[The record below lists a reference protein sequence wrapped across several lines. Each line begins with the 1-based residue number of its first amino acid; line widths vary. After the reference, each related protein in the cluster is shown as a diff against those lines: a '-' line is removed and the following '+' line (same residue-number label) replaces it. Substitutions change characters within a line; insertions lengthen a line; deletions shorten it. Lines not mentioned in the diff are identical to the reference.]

1 MKFGLTDQI
10 IASMAQVFEPNP
22 KVDKAFIFGSR
33 AKGNFREGSDIDI
46 AIKGRDLTFK
56 DIISLSG
63 KLEDLDIP
71 YKIDLLDYHTIK
83 EPALQEHI
91 DRVGIE
97 FYSRWKERI
106 LTEMGTLQ
114 RGKSK
119 HRPRYAFHLYGGPY
133 PFIQTGQIREAS
145 KYITKYEQTYSED
158 GLAQSKLWKKGTLCI
173 TIAAN
178 IAEIAIL
185 GMDACFPDSVLGFIP
200 NKKKCDLDFAFY
212 TLKYFQRELQQMGD
226 GSVQDNINLGTF
238 TQIKFPFPPLPEQ
251 TAIASI
257 LSSLDD
263 KIDLLQRQNKT
274 LEQLA
279 ETLFRQMMSEA
290 EFSGFKNEQD
300 EKNENEFCKSSNS
313 VNPDSDKG
321 KEAEESWKVGKLED
335 EFDFTMGQ
343 SPLGTDL
350 NEDGVGTVF
359 YQGRSDF
366 GFRFPTPRVYTTAPT
381 RLAKPLDT
389 LVSVR
394 APVGDMNMAFENCC
408 LGRGVAAFR
417 YKHNPEFFSYTYYKL
432 RSLMEPIKQFEDN
445 GSVFGSI
452 GKDDF
457 KKLENIIPPKKLIAE
472 FQKEAKPIDDKILLN
487 ETQIR
492 TLTQTRD
499 TLLPK
504 LMSGEVRVK
513 MSEL

>member
-1 MKFGLTDQI
+1 MKFGLSDNI
-10 IASMAQVFEPNP
+10 IEKIQQVLTTNS
-22 KVDKAFIFGSR
+22 KVDKAYIFGSR
-33 AKGNFREGSDIDI
+33 AKGNYREASDIDM
-46 AIKGRDLTFK
+46 AIKGQNLNYNDVL
-56 DIISLSG
+56 SLG
-63 KLEDLDIP
+63 VKLDEMELP
-71 YKIDLLDYHTIK
+71 YKIDLLNYHTIK
-83 EPALQEHI
+83 EPALKEHI

-97 FYSRWKERI
+97 FYSRWKEYI
-106 LTEMGTLQ
+106 LTDMGTLQ

-212 TLKYFQRELQQMGD
+212 TLKYFQKELQQMGD

-263 KIDLLQRQNKT
+263 KIDLLHRQNKT

-279 ETLFRQMMSEA
+279 ETLFRQWFVE
-290 EFSGFKNEQD
+290 
-300 EKNENEFCKSSNS
+300 
-313 VNPDSDKG
+313 
-321 KEAEESWKVGKLED
+321 EAEESWETKTISEIIEVRDGTHDSPKQAETGRYLITSKHLKSTGI
-335 EFDFTMGQ
+335 DFSTAYKI
-343 SPLGTDL
+343 S
-350 NEDGVGTVF
+350 E
-359 YQGRSDF
+359 SDF
-366 GFRFPTPRVYTTAPT
+366 ADIN
-381 RLAKPLDT
+381 K
-389 LVSVR
+389 
-394 APVGDMNMAFENCC
+394 
-408 LGRGVAAFR
+408 
-417 YKHNPEFFSYTYYKL
+417 
-432 RSLMEPIKQFEDN
+432 RSKVD
-445 GSVFGSI
+445 
-452 GKDDF
+452 KDDILFSMIGTLGLIHYVDKEPDFAIKNMGLF
-457 KKLENIIPPKKLIAE
+457 KSSQKPSFARFLYLLLISPDGKRFVYENADGSTQEYITLSSLRNFEFKYPGDIRIEEFNIEIKPI
-472 FQKEAKPIDDKILLN
+472 FQKIESN
-487 ETQIR
+487 QTQIR

-504 LMSGEVRVK
+504 LMSGEVRV
-513 MSEL
+513 EIV